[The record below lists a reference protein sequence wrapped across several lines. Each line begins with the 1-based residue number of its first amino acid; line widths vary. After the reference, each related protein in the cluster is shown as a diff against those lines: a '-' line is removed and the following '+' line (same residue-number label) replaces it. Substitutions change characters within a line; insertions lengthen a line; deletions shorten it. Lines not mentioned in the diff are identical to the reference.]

1 MNEPRSKMRQAIGG
15 FRLSQMISVASKL
28 RLADLLSDGPLG
40 VPELAR
46 LTRSNGDALY
56 RLLRALA
63 GYGIFAEVQ
72 DRVFALTPEA
82 NYLRTGVEG
91 SLRAF
96 ADVAGARWMWES
108 WGGLMHSVLT
118 GETAFDKL
126 YGKDTWSYFAETP
139 EASRLFNEF
148 MEEISVADARAIV
161 DVFDF
166 GKKNVVDV
174 AGGQGALLIAILERY
189 PDAHGVLFNL
199 PHVIDEIELG
209 LASKLELMRGSFFE
223 TIPSGGDL
231 YLLKNILHDWEDS
244 SALQILTQCRRAMNG
259 EARLLII
266 EHLVHGPNQPCNGKI
281 GDIGM
286 LVRNGGSNRTE
297 AEFEDLLSASG
308 FVLLRVMPTE
318 DGPDL
323 LEAMVSNT

>member
-1 MNEPRSKMRQAIGG
+1 
-15 FRLSQMISVASKL
+15 
-28 RLADLLSDGPLG
+28 
-40 VPELAR
+40 
-46 LTRSNGDALY
+46 
-56 RLLRALA
+56 
-63 GYGIFAEVQ
+63 
-72 DRVFALTPEA
+72 
-82 NYLRTGVEG
+82 
-91 SLRAF
+91 
-96 ADVAGARWMWES
+96 MWEP

-199 PHVIDEIELG
+199 PHVIDEIEHG
-209 LASKLELMRGSFFE
+209 LANKLELMRGSFFE

-244 SALQILTQCRRAMNG
+244 TALQILTQCRRAMSG

-266 EHLVHGPNQPCNGKI
+266 EHIVHGPNQPCNGKI

-308 FVLLRVMPTE
+308 FVLLRVMSTE